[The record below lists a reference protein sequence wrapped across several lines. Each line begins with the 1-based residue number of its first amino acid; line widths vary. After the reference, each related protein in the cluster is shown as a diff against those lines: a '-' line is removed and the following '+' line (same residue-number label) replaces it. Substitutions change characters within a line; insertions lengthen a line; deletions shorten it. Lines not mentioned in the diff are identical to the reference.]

1 MTKIYVT
8 KYTLTGGIQEVDAVV
23 DDDKGMAFYKAEG
36 SIYTQYVSL
45 PFYHFSKESAIA
57 HAEEL
62 RAKKLKSLEKSIKKI
77 KSIKFD

>member
-8 KYTLTGGIQEVDAVV
+8 KYALSNGIQEVDADI
-23 DDDKGMAFYKAEG
+23 DDDKGMALYKAEET
-36 SIYTQYVSL
+36 IYTQYVHL
-45 PFYHFSKESAIA
+45 PFYHLSKESAIA